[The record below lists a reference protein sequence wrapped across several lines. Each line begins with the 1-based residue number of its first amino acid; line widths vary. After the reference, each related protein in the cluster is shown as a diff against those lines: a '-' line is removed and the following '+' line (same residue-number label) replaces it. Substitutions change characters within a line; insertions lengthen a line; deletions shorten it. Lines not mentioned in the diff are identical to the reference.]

1 MQLKTVEE
9 AKPAITE
16 RLKIQDAI
24 DLAEKDA
31 KKAHDDWDQGNNLP
45 AIDTMDEFKGDLEAQ
60 GKNPLA
66 ARYFKSPKP
75 VGEVLP
81 VEQGPAD
88 QPTADKPNPQPHTIF
103 YVGFAVEVQ
112 LPTLNTFEKDTK
124 WDREEHRKELA
135 GSYSQSLGAALK
147 EQTELSCTKIPRDMP
162 EPSLYE
168 RGSGDE

>member
-1 MQLKTVEE
+1 MED
-9 AKPAITE
+9 AKPAIAE

-31 KKAHDDWDQGNNLP
+31 KKAHDDWDLGNDLP
-45 AIDTMDEFKGDLEAQ
+45 AIDTLEEFKGDLEAQ
-60 GKNPLA
+60 SKNPLL

-75 VGEVLP
+75 IGEVLP
-81 VEQGPAD
+81 VEQGAPD
-88 QPTADKPNPQPHTIF
+88 PVMADKPNPQPHTIF
-103 YVGFAVEVQ
+103 YVGFAVEIQ

-124 WDREEHRKELA
+124 WEREEHRRELA
-135 GSYSQSLGAALK
+135 GSYSQSLGAAIK

-168 RGSGDE
+168 HGNGDE